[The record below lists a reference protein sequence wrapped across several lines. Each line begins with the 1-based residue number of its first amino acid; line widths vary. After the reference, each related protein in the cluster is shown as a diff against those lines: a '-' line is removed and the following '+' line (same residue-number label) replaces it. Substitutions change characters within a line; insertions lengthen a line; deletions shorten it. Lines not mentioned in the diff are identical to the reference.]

1 MPAILVLIS
10 YVGSNPK
17 SNFLP
22 YLNLTLSRFF
32 SIVLINTDLR
42 PTFSELAA
50 RRTVFYLLTCGSDW
64 RGQIKLINGVVGI
77 DKMQIDNIIVA
88 E

>member
-1 MPAILVLIS
+1 MI
-10 YVGSNPK
+10 
-17 SNFLP
+17 
-22 YLNLTLSRFF
+22 LSRYAGLDGELCHTQPDIFF

-64 RGQIKLINGVVGI
+64 RGQVKLINGVIGI